1 MDYPFRNF
9 IFEGGGV
16 KGISYI
22 GALSVLQEKKVLPKI
37 ERVGG
42 VSAGAVMALL
52 MGLNFSFAEIEEILQ
67 NLDFT
72 KFLDDSLGVAL
83 DTTRLFKEF
92 GWYKGDFFRS
102 WVGDLIQSKTGNP
115 DATFKEV
122 FEVGKKLAFK
132 EMFFIGTNLS
142 TRSSEVFSL
151 EHTPDLCVA
160 DAVRISMSIPL
171 LFAARRGECNDVYV
185 DGGILDNYPI
195 KLFDRK
201 KYVHQHFSEPKYY
214 QKFNIQL
221 KESDKVADLCVFNKE
236 TLGFRL
242 DSGREIAMFRELSDP
257 VRKEIKDLIE
267 FTKGLADIYMESQ
280 QNQHLHT
287 DDWHRTMYIDTLHVK
302 TTEFH
307 LSDEK
312 KKALIQSGR
321 ECAERYF
328 KWYDDPANAVYNR
341 TI

>member
-16 KGISYI
+16 KGIAYI
-22 GALSVLQEKKVLPKI
+22 GALSVLQEREILPKI

-42 VSAGAVMALL
+42 ASAGAIMGLL
-52 MGLNFSFAEIEEILQ
+52 IGLNFSFKEIEDILLS
-67 NLDFT
+67 LDFT
-72 KFLDDSLGVAL
+72 RFLDDSLGVAF

-92 GWYKGDFFRS
+92 GWYKGDYFRN
-102 WVGDLIQSKTGNP
+102 WIGNLIQIKTGNP
-115 DATFKEV
+115 DATFKEI
-122 FEVGKKLAFK
+122 FEAGKELEFR

-142 TRSSEVFSL
+142 TKRSQVFSV

-171 LFAARRGECNDVYV
+171 LFAAKRGEYNDIYV
-185 DGGILDNYPI
+185 DGGVLDNYPI
-195 KLFDRK
+195 KLFDRE
-201 KYVHQHFSEPKYY
+201 KYVYEHSNEPEYY
-214 QKFNIQL
+214 KQFNEQL
-221 KESDKVADLCVFNKE
+221 KEYDEAAGLYVFNKE

-242 DSGREIAMFRELSDP
+242 DSGREIAMFRELVDP
-257 VRKEIKDLIE
+257 ARKEIKDLIE
-267 FTKGLADIYMESQ
+267 FTKSLVDIYMESQ
-280 QNQHLHT
+280 QNQHLHS
-287 DDWHRTMYIDTLHVK
+287 DDWHRTIYINTLHVK

-328 KWYDDPANAVYNR
+328 EWYDDPANTVHNR
-341 TI
+341 PI